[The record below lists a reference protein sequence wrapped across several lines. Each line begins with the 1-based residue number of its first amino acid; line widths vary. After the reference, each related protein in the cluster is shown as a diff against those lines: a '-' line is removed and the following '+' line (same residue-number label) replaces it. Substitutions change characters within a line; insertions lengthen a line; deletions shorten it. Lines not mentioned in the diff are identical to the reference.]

1 MKTLFDPSLYQF
13 DTPQPS
19 YWEASAG
26 DVELQCKPL
35 AGAHNC
41 DIAIIGGGYTG
52 LSAALHLA
60 RDFDIDVAVLV
71 LILGDITSTPVWVF
85 TDCGAFSISRSLSD
99 LG

>member
-1 MKTLFDPSLYQF
+1 MKTLFDSSLYQF

-35 AGAHNC
+35 AGAHNF
-41 DIAIIGGGYTG
+41 DVAIIGGGYTG

-85 TDCGAFSISRSLSD
+85 TDCGTFSISRSLSD

>member
-19 YWEASAG
+19 CWEATAR
-26 DVELQCKPL
+26 DLELQCKPL

-41 DIAIIGGGYTG
+41 DVVIIGGGYTG

-60 RDFDIDVAVLV
+60 RA
-71 LILGDITSTPVWVF
+71 
-85 TDCGAFSISRSLSD
+85 
-99 LG
+99 